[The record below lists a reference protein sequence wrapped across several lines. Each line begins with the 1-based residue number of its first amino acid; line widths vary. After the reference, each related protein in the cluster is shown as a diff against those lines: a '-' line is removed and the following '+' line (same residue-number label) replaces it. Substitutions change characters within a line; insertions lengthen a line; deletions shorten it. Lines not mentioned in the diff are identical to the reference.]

1 MINLEEYYNKFN
13 EDKRL
18 KSRHGIM
25 EFTVTMKYV
34 HKYLDILEKGEEYD
48 LMETLND
55 HAVNKKPEKCAMEN
69 VANESIKVIA
79 SDSEEGGNNA
89 ARTIASDVQQLV
101 SARRNK
107 VDKSIVEELGDEHL
121 ITSDIASKN
130 KKTKSDIR
138 ILDIGAATGGYSIPL
153 WEEGYDVTAVELVKH
168 NLGMLKAKGTGVKAF
183 QGNAL
188 KLKRFKDDS
197 FDLTL
202 LFGPMYHLKTRE
214 KQLQALQEAKRV
226 TRPGG
231 FILVA
236 YVMNEYAFLTYG
248 IKEGHVL
255 ENIADGKL
263 DEAFHVRPG
272 ADDLYAFMRTE
283 DIVSLN
289 EDAGLHR
296 VQIISPDGPANHM
309 RREVNALSEAQF
321 KAFIQYQLAVCEH
334 ADLLGASAHTVD
346 ILQKV

>member
-1 MINLEEYYNKFN
+1 MTNLEEYYNKFN

-34 HKYLDILEKGEEYD
+34 HKYLDILERGEIGKEA
-48 LMETLND
+48 TGND
-55 HAVNKKPEKCAMEN
+55 MGSVDDS
-69 VANESIKVIA
+69 V
-79 SDSEEGGNNA
+79 SDS
-89 ARTIASDVQQLV
+89 ASRK
-101 SARRNK
+101 A
-107 VDKSIVEELGDEHL
+107 
-121 ITSDIASKN
+121 
-130 KKTKSDIR
+130 KSDIK

-153 WEEGYDVTAVELVKH
+153 WNEGYDVTAVELVKH

-188 KLKRFKDDS
+188 KLKRFEDNS

-202 LFGPMYHLKTRE
+202 LFGPMYHLKTYE
-214 KQLQALQEAKRV
+214 EQLQALLEAKRV

-231 FILVA
+231 YILVA

-255 ENIADGKL
+255 ENISEGKL
-263 DEAFHVRPG
+263 DEAYHVRPG

-283 DIVSLN
+283 DIEALN
-289 EDAGLHR
+289 EAAGVRR

-309 RREVNALSEAQF
+309 RREVNALSEEQF
-321 KAFIQYQLAVCEH
+321 KAFIQYQLAVCER

-346 ILQKV
+346 ILQK

>member
-1 MINLEEYYNKFN
+1 MTNLEEYYNKFN

-34 HKYLDILEKGEEYD
+34 HKYLDILERGKEGIEATGD
-48 LMETLND
+48 
-55 HAVNKKPEKCAMEN
+55 AMGS
-69 VANESIKVIA
+69 VDDSV
-79 SDSEEGGNNA
+79 SDS
-89 ARTIASDVQQLV
+89 ASRK
-101 SARRNK
+101 A
-107 VDKSIVEELGDEHL
+107 
-121 ITSDIASKN
+121 
-130 KKTKSDIR
+130 KSDIK

-153 WEEGYDVTAVELVKH
+153 WNEGYDVTAVELVKH

-188 KLKRFKDDS
+188 KLKRFEDNS

-202 LFGPMYHLKTRE
+202 LFGPMYHLKTYE
-214 KQLQALQEAKRV
+214 EQLLALLEAKRV

-231 FILVA
+231 YILVA

-255 ENIADGKL
+255 ENIAEGKL
-263 DEAFHVRPG
+263 DEAYHVRPG

-283 DIVSLN
+283 DIEALN
-289 EDAGLHR
+289 EAAGVRR

-309 RREVNALSEAQF
+309 RREVNALSEEQF
-321 KAFIQYQLAVCEH
+321 AAFIQYQLAVCER

-346 ILQKV
+346 ILQK

>member
-1 MINLEEYYNKFN
+1 MTDLEEYYNKFN

-18 KSRHGIM
+18 RSRHGIM

-34 HKYLDILEKGEEYD
+34 HKYLD
-48 LMETLND
+48 MVAAETG
-55 HAVNKKPEKCAMEN
+55 K
-69 VANESIKVIA
+69 
-79 SDSEEGGNNA
+79 
-89 ARTIASDVQQLV
+89 
-101 SARRNK
+101 
-107 VDKSIVEELGDEHL
+107 DKSNIQ
-121 ITSDIASKN
+121 
-130 KKTKSDIR
+130 

-188 KLKRFKDDS
+188 KLKRFEDES

-214 KQLQALQEAKRV
+214 EQLQALKEAKRV
-226 TRPGG
+226 TKTGG
-231 FILVA
+231 YILVA

-255 ENIADGKL
+255 ENIAEGKL

-272 ADDLYAFMRTE
+272 ADDLYMFMRTE
-283 DIVSLN
+283 DIASLN
-289 EDAGLHR
+289 EEVGLER
-296 VQIISPDGPANHM
+296 MQIISPDGPANHM
-309 RREVNALSEAQF
+309 RREVNALSEEQF
-321 KAFIQYQLAVCEH
+321 MQFIKYQMAVCER

-346 ILQKV
+346 ILRK

>member
-1 MINLEEYYNKFN
+1 MTNLEEYYNKFN

-34 HKYLDILEKGEEYD
+34 HKYLDILERGEEMPD
-48 LMETLND
+48 AEPK
-55 HAVNKKPEKCAMEN
+55 A
-69 VANESIKVIA
+69 
-79 SDSEEGGNNA
+79 
-89 ARTIASDVQQLV
+89 
-101 SARRNK
+101 
-107 VDKSIVEELGDEHL
+107 
-121 ITSDIASKN
+121 
-130 KKTKSDIR
+130 KSDIK
-138 ILDIGAATGGYSIPL
+138 ILDIGAATG
-153 WEEGYDVTAVELVKH
+153 ELVKH

-188 KLKRFKDDS
+188 KLKRFDDNS

-214 KQLQALQEAKRV
+214 EQLQALREAKRV
-226 TRPGG
+226 TRLGG
-231 FILVA
+231 YILVA

-255 ENIADGKL
+255 ENIAEGKL
-263 DEAFHVRPG
+263 DEAYHVRPG

-283 DIVSLN
+283 DIESLN
-289 EDAGLHR
+289 SDAKLAR

-309 RREVNALSEAQF
+309 RREVNALSEEQF
-321 KAFIQYQLAVCEH
+321 AAFIQYQMAVCER

-346 ILQKV
+346 ILQKH

>member
-1 MINLEEYYNKFN
+1 MTNLEQYYNKFN

-34 HKYLDILEKGEEYD
+34 HKYLDILERGVA
-48 LMETLND
+48 LGGG
-55 HAVNKKPEKCAMEN
+55 AVSRSKAD
-69 VANESIKVIA
+69 IK
-79 SDSEEGGNNA
+79 
-89 ARTIASDVQQLV
+89 
-101 SARRNK
+101 
-107 VDKSIVEELGDEHL
+107 
-121 ITSDIASKN
+121 
-130 KKTKSDIR
+130 

-168 NLGMLKAKGTGVKAF
+168 NLGMLKAKGTGVKAY

-188 KLKRFKDDS
+188 KLKRFEDNS

-214 KQLQALQEAKRV
+214 EQLQALCEAKRV
-226 TRPGG
+226 TKPGG
-231 FILVA
+231 YILVA

-255 ENIADGKL
+255 ENIAEGKL

-283 DIVSLN
+283 DIESLN
-289 EDAGLHR
+289 ADAELTR

-309 RREVNALSEAQF
+309 RREVNALTEQQF
-321 KAFIQYQLAVCEH
+321 AAFIQYQMAVCER

-346 ILQKV
+346 ILQK

>member
-1 MINLEEYYNKFN
+1 MTNLEEYYNKFN

-34 HKYLDILEKGEEYD
+34 HKYLDILERGEEGIEATGD
-48 LMETLND
+48 
-55 HAVNKKPEKCAMEN
+55 AMGS
-69 VANESIKVIA
+69 VDDSV
-79 SDSEEGGNNA
+79 SDS
-89 ARTIASDVQQLV
+89 ASRK
-101 SARRNK
+101 A
-107 VDKSIVEELGDEHL
+107 
-121 ITSDIASKN
+121 
-130 KKTKSDIR
+130 KSDIK

-153 WEEGYDVTAVELVKH
+153 WNEGYDVTAVELVKH

-188 KLKRFKDDS
+188 KLKRFEDNS

-202 LFGPMYHLKTRE
+202 LFGPMYHLKTYE
-214 KQLQALQEAKRV
+214 EQLQALLEAKRV

-231 FILVA
+231 YILVA

-255 ENIADGKL
+255 ENIAEGKL
-263 DEAFHVRPG
+263 DEAYHVRPG

-283 DIVSLN
+283 DIEALN
-289 EDAGLHR
+289 EAAGVRR

-309 RREVNALSEAQF
+309 RREVNALSEEQF
-321 KAFIQYQLAVCEH
+321 AAFIQYQLAVCER

-346 ILQKV
+346 ILQK